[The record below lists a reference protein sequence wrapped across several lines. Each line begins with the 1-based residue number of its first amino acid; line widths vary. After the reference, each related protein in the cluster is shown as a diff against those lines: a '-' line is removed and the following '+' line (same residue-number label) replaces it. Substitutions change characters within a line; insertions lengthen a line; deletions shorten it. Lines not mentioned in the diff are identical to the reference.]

1 MDVLTQPV
9 LVLNATYVPVAIR
22 TVKDAVILL
31 ILRKAELIKDEK
43 SHFIRSE
50 KLKLSTPRIIL
61 LTDYYKVPKRKHK
74 LSRENIFLRDDHECV
89 YCRRKLPSSK
99 LTLDHVIPKS
109 RWEEIPREK
118 KPKDYHTWE
127 NLVTACRDCNTKK
140 ETNFCKNSSGR
151 SLKIGRQTRDVF
163 HNFQY
168 PPNWSKNSA
177 GRTIYT
183 AK

>member
-43 SHFIRSE
+43 GLFIRSE
-50 KLKLSTPRIIL
+50 KLKLATPRIIL

-89 YCRRKLPSSK
+89 YCKRKLPSSR

-109 RWEEIPREK
+109 RWDEIPREK

-127 NLVTACRDCNTKK
+127 NLVTACRDCNSKK
-140 ETNFCKNSSGR
+140 GNKLLQELKWDMPENRSTNKRRFPQFSVSTQLVEKFGWADYIR
-151 SLKIGRQTRDVF
+151 S
-163 HNFQY
+163 
-168 PPNWSKNSA
+168 
-177 GRTIYT
+177 
-183 AK
+183 